1 MPKRKIV
8 PYKRESVKTC
18 WHPYSLQE
26 LQPERFIRV
35 AEAIIAEKMTIVR
48 FVGSPRP
55 LR

>member
-8 PYKRESVKTC
+8 PYERERVKTC

-26 LQPERFIRV
+26 LQPQRFIRV
-35 AEAIIAEKMTIVR
+35 AQAIIAEEMTLVQFIS
-48 FVGSPRP
+48 SPRP